1 MRSSSSLLLFAAR
14 LAMAAVYP
22 RQQPSGTPTSQNSS
36 DGPWQN
42 VPGTQ
47 PKKDNTYYNGQ
58 PKLNTEPAISTEMVA
73 PEFAAHPIDIPFGR
87 LHKGALKY
95 FPAGQLNSPDGITDD
110 WQPNVN
116 DFANQSA
123 CGIPDNAFYISKV
136 AIHPYFLKYSPD
148 GLGLS
153 RMILKSLNQNFA
165 NLVHRLLHARRLHL
179 FYNPSMVTGYDPQS
193 DRHMLHRH

>member
-1 MRSSSSLLLFAAR
+1 MPSFILFLLFAAR
-14 LAMAAVYP
+14 LALAAVYP
-22 RQQPSGTPTSQNSS
+22 RQQPPGTPTSQDFPN
-36 DGPWQN
+36 GPWQS

-58 PKLNTEPAISTEMVA
+58 PKLNTEPPISDATVA

-87 LHKGALKY
+87 LHNGALKY
-95 FPAGQLNSPDGITDD
+95 FPAGQLNTPDGIADD

-136 AIHPYFLKYSPD
+136 AIHPYYLKYSPD

-153 RMILKSLNQNFA
+153 RKQPE
-165 NLVHRLLHARRLHL
+165 LLDEYLAEKCI
-179 FYNPSMVTGYDPQS
+179 
-193 DRHMLHRH
+193 